1 MAIEDGFSIFGD
13 IPNIRQVQAYIATF
27 LRRVFV
33 TGVVLTWLAFW
44 GLVTRLHVEMGD
56 FVSAGV
62 VGVLFVLPALVG
74 LVYYLRDSLT
84 RD

>member
-13 IPNIRQVQAYIATF
+13 IPMRDHIATF
-27 LRRVFV
+27 LRWVIV
-33 TGVVLTWLAFW
+33 TVVVITWLTFW

-56 FVSAGV
+56 FVSAVV

-74 LVYYLRDSLT
+74 FVYYLRDSLT